1 MEYSY
6 LQTII
11 TNIEMM
17 VDVNKRLNDMIGIS
31 IRLMMFYINLVKIL
45 EN

>member
-17 VDVNKRLNDMIGIS
+17 VDVNLRLNDMIGIS